1 MPEAIPEISEFEKD
15 LPSDLVLYSGL
26 SAGEIDAV
34 LNDLKVELKNAEK
47 LHAYYR
53 VRIDADEYYVPEDY
67 DEICEKL
74 NNLPD
79 RISRLEEF
87 LEIRRYYK
95 VPRDGIKKR
104 VLKVLEKDFTKEF
117 GVKDIVQ
124 TLIDDGYFWDLVNEL
139 TKYLKPDVLTGLDQ
153 NSLVKITEVKDLAN
167 LISYLAA
174 LNNHLKWQ
182 KIKNID
188 SDPYLNNL
196 IVRLDL
202 YYGELDRYIRRVV
215 RHFLKNFN
223 KELINTARRK
233 FDSYKK
239 SGSINSDRDFFRINL
254 KDKRT
259 NIVLVYEYSIETCNE
274 SITYYIPQIGK
285 TVNSD
290 FELVG

>member
-1 MPEAIPEISEFEKD
+1 MPEAKAEILEFEKNLPND
-15 LPSDLVLYSGL
+15 LALYSKL
-26 SAGEIDAV
+26 SAGEIEAV
-34 LNDLKVELKNAEK
+34 LSDLKLELKAVAK
-47 LHAYYR
+47 LYSDYKAG
-53 VRIDADEYYVPEDY
+53 IDLDKYDVPENL

-74 NNLPD
+74 NSLPD
-79 RISRLEEF
+79 CISRIEEF

-104 VLKVLEKDFTKEF
+104 VLEVLEQDFNNEF

-124 TLIDDGYFWDLVNEL
+124 TLVDDGHFWDLVNDFS
-139 TKYLKPDVLTGLDQ
+139 KYIQPDTVTVLNKDALLRI
-153 NSLVKITEVKDLAN
+153 SAIKDLAG
-167 LISYLAA
+167 LISYLAG
-174 LNNHLKWQ
+174 LNNQLKWQ
-182 KIKNID
+182 KVKMTE
-188 SDPYLNNL
+188 SDANLNSL
-196 IVRLDL
+196 IVSLDF

-239 SGSINSDRDFFRINL
+239 SGHIISDREVFNIEL

-259 NIVLVYEYSIETCNE
+259 NIVLMYEYSIETSTE